1 MVLTYCLATAPS
13 YLVDINIFNS
23 LFMKCFM
30 KKKPDFE
37 TYSNYSDGRSHRINV
52 YCSLAH
58 ILCQLRTFSTL
69 LTDSCIWFHF
79 HGRMIR

>member
-58 ILCQLRTFSTL
+58 ILFYSSDRLMHLVL
-69 LTDSCIWFHF
+69 LPWKDD
-79 HGRMIR
+79 